1 MINTRSWPERHC
13 WNCFR
18 STLHRRIWILP
29 KHAAA
34 DAMQK
39 QWLLL
44 FQYVFRELHLS
55 QILSAKRIRSIFEN
69 CIEHGQ
75 IDESMRYT
83 AYDIAMKTFELEL
96 SLKPWLEKEGVCK
109 ETIRKFSEAVGKA
122 AYVNFE
128 KLADGKRAIP
138 YQRHLSYLRPW
149 KTEQDAGRRTAP
161 ARKYQSRG
169 CWIEIYEG
177 YFYAEKRQRFL
188 YACRTRGR
196 SYG

>member
-1 MINTRSWPERHC
+1 MIWVLPERLLELLQIDITPQDLDLTKARGRGR
-13 WNCFR
+13 NA
-18 STLHRRIWILP
+18 
-29 KHAAA
+29 KAVVAA
-34 DAMQK
+34 
-39 QWLLL
+39 

-128 KLADGKRAIP
+128 KLADGKTGNTVSEAFIVP
-138 YQRHLSYLRPW
+138 Q
-149 KTEQDAGRRTAP
+149 TMEN
-161 ARKYQSRG
+161 
-169 CWIEIYEG
+169 
-177 YFYAEKRQRFL
+177 
-188 YACRTRGR
+188 
-196 SYG
+196 